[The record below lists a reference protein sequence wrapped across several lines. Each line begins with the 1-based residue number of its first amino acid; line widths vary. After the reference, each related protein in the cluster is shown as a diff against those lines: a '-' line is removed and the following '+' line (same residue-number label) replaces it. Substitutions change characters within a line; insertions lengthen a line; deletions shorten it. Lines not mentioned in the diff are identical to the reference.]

1 MGMMVDRGTVR
12 AQAVEGDSRLSPC
25 TGVPVAAVTP
35 LSGPIEAVRYAAL
48 KNSERK
54 EPLCYLAPRA
64 RRRS

>member
-1 MGMMVDRGTVR
+1 MTVDRGTVR

-35 LSGPIEAVRYAAL
+35 LSGPIEAVRCAAL
-48 KNSERK
+48 KKRK